1 MRMYPGMKK
10 FKLVIAAG
18 LLAMTM
24 ALTACG
30 EKKISTGDLIISKE
44 DFGGII
50 VNISEEDFTKLGFEP
65 GDSVDIKLSNGYEKK
80 DVPYYTGYYVNPGDP
95 LLIGY
100 SGDDD
105 IIFKYNYA
113 PSAWEESG
121 ASEKDTIKITLDSK
135 GKYKS
140 IEEHLH
146 LEYSLNREDYKSD
159 EAYTNFRALDGGN
172 LKDDMFFRSSSPY
185 DTRNDRAD
193 YTDDVIEK
201 EGIGLIL
208 NITDEEEDATEALSS
223 NTFDSPYFK
232 KLYEDGKVLF
242 SKINANYKGEE
253 FKKKLGEGLKQLDDY
268 DGEKILIHCYE
279 GKDRTG
285 FVCALLEALAGADY
299 QEMVDDYMLT
309 YDNFYGVDKEKTPEK
324 YDTILQLNFED
335 MLRTIAGVDKSADL
349 KTADY
354 RTGAIEYLKECGL
367 NEQDIEQLID
377 TLVK

>member
-1 MRMYPGMKK
+1 MKK
-10 FKLVIAAG
+10 FELIIAAG
-18 LLAMTM
+18 LLVMTM
-24 ALTACG
+24 ALTSCG
-30 EKKISTGDLIISKE
+30 EKKIATGDLTIAEE
-44 DFGGII
+44 DFGGID
-50 VNISEEDFTKLGFEP
+50 VNISEGDFAKLGFEP
-65 GDSVDIKLSNGYEKK
+65 GDSVDVKLSNGYEKK

-95 LLIGY
+95 LVIGY
-100 SGDDD
+100 PGDDS
-105 IIFKYNYA
+105 ITFKFNYA

-121 ASEKDTIKITLDSK
+121 ASGKDTIRITLAGK

-140 IEEHLH
+140 IEENLH
-146 LEYSLNREDYKSD
+146 LEYSVNREDYESD
-159 EAYTNFRALDGGN
+159 EAYANFRAMRGGN

-193 YTDDVIEK
+193 YTDDVMEK
-201 EGIGLIL
+201 EGIGAIL
-208 NITDEEEDATEALSS
+208 NITDEEKNVIEALGSDKF
-223 NTFDSPYFK
+223 NSPYFK

-253 FKKKLGEGLKQLDDY
+253 FKKKLGEGLKRLSDY

-309 YDNFYGVDKEKTPEK
+309 YDNFYGVNKKDTPEK
-324 YDTILQLNFED
+324 YETILQLNFED
-335 MLRTIAGVDKSADL
+335 MLRTIAGVDKSANL

-354 RTGAIEYLKECGL
+354 RTGAVNYLKDCGL
-367 NEQDIEQLID
+367 TAQDIESLLD